1 MSEKKQKKKQSRTRR
16 IVKAVLWT
24 AGIFLLL
31 IAFAC
36 LAAVLTV
43 DRWIV
48 PVCAWYTGV
57 EVEGEPDVK
66 VSLSDRE
73 LVLSGLKLNFP
84 AGQVEIRSY
93 GFRLDGI
100 DFEDGALKEVR
111 VSRVRLGGVRASLDF
126 SALADAPAVPDFDT
140 ISEEK
145 VRRLSRAVWT
155 RASKPVVRMT
165 DLKMSDAEVSWKSG
179 ATQSRITVSG
189 LDAEFENGNLTRPRL
204 SCVAGYRLN
213 DSQRAIRVGARIEAS
228 ALEDGDGVTVSAA
241 GVGPLVIELPDSR
254 LEFPALESAGMIV
267 QYEPGSANTVRFG
280 GEWKSPGRWEYKAL
294 NLSLDKAKLNLDGV
308 LALDG
313 EKLRLQFGADASG
326 TDLICRDSVI
336 PGDVLSGVKGN
347 LGFDLV
353 SGGVTLD
360 SFSGHLTGPAG
371 GRIDFGTSG
380 MFEFVRHEDATYTL
394 NPQAAKLTFST
405 GRPVD
410 LTPFDPVLPF
420 EAADRELVGDY
431 FIELDPEKNCL
442 HGGTDVTIRNPKTQ
456 NRVFAGNAEFETDG
470 VDRIGSFH
478 VSRCGL
484 EFFDGEDRICGA
496 HFTGEYNIRTASLNG
511 EANYYPYRMIET
523 FGSPGLADTR
533 IFLNDANLSGTEHA
547 AAVDLKLDLV
557 NMTAKLHNESHLSH
571 LALTGSG
578 GRNLDLDAVG
588 DADFMLAP
596 DERGWQ
602 MECGLDLKAGNDF
615 HAVLHAAGGSDT
627 SISGEVEVKRLS
639 DVFARQLEN
648 KIIPGN
654 GGVPFLRFLNLSASA
669 EFRFDQEDSRLTL
682 TRLDADID
690 NGDGRVEFRGGSDF
704 VLENGTALR
713 LPVDFK
719 LKTAGLPVSFLE
731 PLLADSDDF
740 KLAGGVLTSELD
752 LHVDEDGRT
761 VFGEEKLVGTGLTV
775 LLYGQPYELARIGA
789 NGTFL
794 FDRDSR
800 FMILPE
806 MNLDIQDRQAR
817 QTLFASGSGTV
828 DLADECRT
836 RMTCSEV
843 RFGPEIL
850 YLIGYGVERSFYFE
864 DLDAAG
870 EIEFR
875 AEKMFREMSWTG
887 GMKINRLRL
896 QSDEPDEYRFP
907 ELSGGLDG
915 WLSWADDDLYGDAAI
930 RLADSEGVEHVSGRY
945 LYRRDGDAKPKFISS
960 SLDLPFAVSCF
971 RYNHNTDPSAEKSA
985 LKLFDRTFDLDLHGI
1000 YARNHSLIFSM
1011 SGLLD
1016 MRGGDDS
1023 ALLVPHAEFS
1033 GDVSGHASAEI
1044 RVKNGSWPFSV
1055 EADLSNIPF
1064 DRTFAAFLATDDN
1077 PEIPHGLHGIVSR
1090 LKAVVHGEGFTT
1102 EALARNLQVDCK
1114 AELEDVSLRSSLR
1127 DRSFFLNILLLP
1139 LVSVPRLIDYVP
1151 GEMVR
1156 RALRLATAGAITDMI
1171 SGEEPIEF
1179 RRGTMEL
1186 SLRHGV
1192 VDLKKIELEG
1202 ELLENYR
1209 AHGTIDF
1216 AGTGEAELETV
1227 TRFAFFFWPFFLN
1240 GNILDPKVSYGK
1252 SISHF
1257 FSDNAKYLLTLF
1269 PNMILSAF
1277 SEEDAEE
1284 IDRLEAEKEQ
1294 QEAEKGQGDSE
1305 KEQGDAEKGQ
1315 QEAEKGRK

>member
-1 MSEKKQKKKQSRTRR
+1 MSEQKQKKKQSRTRR

-24 AGIFLLL
+24 AGIFLFL
-31 IAFAC
+31 IAFVC
-36 LAAVLTV
+36 LAAALTV

-48 PVCAWYTGV
+48 PVCAGYAGV
-57 EVEGEPDVK
+57 EVEGEPGVK
-66 VSLSDRE
+66 VSLPDRE
-73 LVLSGLKLNFP
+73 IVLSGLKLNFP
-84 AGQVEIRSY
+84 AGKVEVERC
-93 GFRLDGI
+93 GLRLDGI
-100 DFEDGALKEVR
+100 EFEGGKLKELR
-111 VSRVRLGGVRASLDF
+111 VSRVHAGGVRATLDF
-126 SALADAPAVPDFDT
+126 SALADARAVPEFDA
-140 ISEEK
+140 ISEEN
-145 VRRLSRAVWT
+145 VRKLSRAVWK

-179 ATQSRITVSG
+179 ATRSRITVSG
-189 LDAEFENGNLTRPRL
+189 LDAEFEDGILTRPRL
-204 SCVAGYRLN
+204 SCIAGYKLN
-213 DSQRAIRVGARIEAS
+213 DPQRAIRVGARIEAS

-280 GEWKSPGRWEYKAL
+280 GEWRSPGRWEYKAL
-294 NLSLDKAKLNLDGV
+294 DLSLDKVKLNLNGD

-313 EKLRLQFGADASG
+313 ERLCLQFGADASG
-326 TDLICRDSVI
+326 ADLICRDSMI

-380 MFEFVRHEDATYTL
+380 VFEFVRHEDATYTL

-420 EAADRELVGDY
+420 EAADRDLVGDY
-431 FIELDPEKNCL
+431 FIELDPEKLCL
-442 HGGTDVTIRNPKTQ
+442 RGGADVTVRNSKTQ
-456 NRVFAGNAEFETDG
+456 DRVFAGNAEFETDG

-478 VSRCGL
+478 VPRCGL
-484 EFFDGEDRICGA
+484 EFFDGDDRICGA
-496 HFTGEYNIRTASLNG
+496 HFTGEYNIRTASLKG
-511 EANYYPYRMIET
+511 EANYSPYRMIET
-523 FGSPGLADTR
+523 FGSQGLADMR

-547 AAVDLKLDLV
+547 AAVDLELDLV
-557 NMTAKLHNESHLSH
+557 NMAAKLHNESHLSH

-588 DADFMLAP
+588 DADFKLAS

-602 MECGLDLKAGNDF
+602 LECGLDLKAGNDF
-615 HAVLHAAGGSDT
+615 HAVLHASGGSDT
-627 SISGEVEVKRLS
+627 AISGDVEIKRLS
-639 DVFARQLEN
+639 DVFARQLGN
-648 KIIPGN
+648 KFFPGN
-654 GGVPFLRFLNLSASA
+654 DGDMPFLRFLNLSASA
-669 EFRFDQEDSRLTL
+669 GFRFEQEEPRLTL
-682 TRLDADID
+682 TRAEADLD
-690 NGDGRVEFRGGSDF
+690 NGEGRVELRGGSDF
-704 VLENGTALR
+704 VLENGTTLR
-713 LPVDFK
+713 LPADFK
-719 LKTAGLPVSFLE
+719 LKTIGLPVSFLE
-731 PLLADSDDF
+731 PLLAASDDF
-740 KLAGGVLTSELD
+740 KLAGGILTSELD
-752 LHVDEDGRT
+752 IHVDEDGKN
-761 VFGEEKLVGTGLTV
+761 VSGEGKLVGSGLTV
-775 LLYGQPYELARIGA
+775 LLYGQPYELARLGA
-789 NGTFL
+789 NGTFR
-794 FDRDSR
+794 FDREKL
-800 FMILPE
+800 FLIFPE
-806 MNLDIQDRQAR
+806 LNVDIQDRQAR
-817 QTLFASGSGTV
+817 QTLFANGSGTV

-836 RMTCSEV
+836 RMVFPEA

-870 EIEFR
+870 EIEFKSER
-875 AEKMFREMSWTG
+875 VFREMSWTG
-887 GMKINRLRL
+887 GLKINRLRL

-907 ELSGGLDG
+907 ELSGQLDG
-915 WLSWADDDLYGDAAI
+915 WLSWAAGELFGDAAI
-930 RLADSEGVEHVSGRY
+930 RLADSEGVEHVSGHY
-945 LYRRDGDAKPKFISS
+945 LYRKGEDEKPKFISS
-960 SLDLPFAVSCF
+960 SLDLPFAVSYF
-971 RYNHNTDPSAEKSA
+971 RYNHNTDPSVEKTA
-985 LKLFDRTFDLDLHGI
+985 LKLFDRTFELDLHGI
-1000 YARNHSLIFSM
+1000 YARNHSLIFSV

-1044 RVKNGSWPFSV
+1044 RVKDGSWPFSV
-1055 EADLSNIPF
+1055 DADLSNIPF

-1102 EALARNLQVDCK
+1102 EALARNLQADCK

-1127 DRSFFLNILLLP
+1127 DRSLFLNILLLP

-1156 RALRLATAGAITDMI
+1156 RALRLAAAGPIADMI

-1186 SLRHGV
+1186 SLRHGI

-1216 AGTGEAELETV
+1216 AGTGDAELETV

-1294 QEAEKGQGDSE
+1294 RE
-1305 KEQGDAEKGQ
+1305 KERER
-1315 QEAEKGRK
+1315 E

>member
-1 MSEKKQKKKQSRTRR
+1 MTDKKQKKKQSRTRR
-16 IVKAVLWT
+16 IVKAVLLT
-24 AGIFLLL
+24 AGVFLLL

-36 LAAVLTV
+36 LAAVLTI

-48 PVCAWYTGV
+48 PVCVLYAGI

-66 VSLSDRE
+66 VSLSGRE
-73 LVLSGLKLNFP
+73 IALNGLKLNTP
-84 AGQVEIRSY
+84 AGKIEVRNCAL
-93 GFRLDGI
+93 RVDGI
-100 DFEDGALKEVR
+100 DFAGGELKEVR
-111 VSRVRLGGVRASLDF
+111 VSQVRLGGVRAMLDF
-126 SALADAPAVPDFDT
+126 AALADARAVPDLDT

-165 DLKMSDAEVSWKSG
+165 DLKMSDAEVGWRSG

-189 LDAEFENGNLTRPRL
+189 LEAEFEDGILTRPRL

-228 ALEDGDGVTVSAA
+228 ALEEGDGVTVSAA

-280 GEWKSPGRWEYKAL
+280 GEWRSPDRWEYKAWD
-294 NLSLDKAKLNLDGV
+294 LSMDHAKLKLDGMFS
-308 LALDG
+308 LDG
-313 EKLRLQFGADASG
+313 ERLSLRFGADASG
-326 TDLICRDSVI
+326 ADLVCRDSVI
-336 PGDVLSGVKGN
+336 PGDLLSGLKGN

-353 SGGVTLD
+353 SGSVTLD

-380 MFEFVRHEDATYTL
+380 KFEFVRHEDATYTL
-394 NPQAAKLTFST
+394 NPQAAKLAFST

-420 EAADRELVGDY
+420 EAANRELAGNY
-431 FIELDPEKNCL
+431 FIELDPEKVCL
-442 HGGTDVTIRNPKTQ
+442 RGGADVTVRNPETQ
-456 NRVFAGNAEFETDG
+456 DRVFAADAEFETDG
-470 VDRIGSFH
+470 VDRIGSFQ

-484 EFFDGEDRICGA
+484 EFFDGDELICGA
-496 HFTGEYNIRTASLNG
+496 HFTGEYNIRTASLKG
-511 EANYYPYRMIET
+511 EANYYPYRMLET
-523 FGSPGLADTR
+523 FGSQGLADMR

-547 AAVDLKLDLV
+547 AAVDLELDLV
-557 NMTAKLHNESHLSH
+557 NMTAKLHNESHLSR

-596 DERGWQ
+596 DKRGWQ
-602 MECGLDLKAGNDF
+602 LECGLDLKAGNDF
-615 HAVLHAAGGSDT
+615 HAELHAAGGSKT
-627 SISGEVEVKRLS
+627 AISGEVEVKRLS
-639 DVFARQLEN
+639 DVFARQLGN
-648 KIIPGN
+648 KFFPGN
-654 GGVPFLRFLNLSASA
+654 GDAPFLRFLNLSASA
-669 EFRFDQEDSRLTL
+669 AFRFDQEDLRLTL
-682 TRLDADID
+682 TRVKADMD

-704 VLENGTALR
+704 VLEEGTALR

-719 LKTAGLPVSFLE
+719 MKTVGLPVSFLE
-731 PLLADSDDF
+731 PLLADADDF

-752 LHVDEDGRT
+752 VHVDETGKT
-761 VFGEEKLVGTGLTV
+761 AGGEGKLVGTGLTV
-775 LLYGQPYELARIGA
+775 LLYGQPYELARLGA

-794 FDRDSR
+794 FDREKL
-800 FMILPE
+800 FLVLPE
-806 MNLDIQDRQAR
+806 LNIDIQDRQAR
-817 QTLFASGSGTV
+817 QTLFANGSGTV
-828 DLADECRT
+828 DLADGCRT
-836 RMTCSEV
+836 RMMFPEA

-875 AEKMFREMSWTG
+875 SEKKFREMSWTG
-887 GMKINRLRL
+887 DLKINRLRL

-907 ELSGGLDG
+907 ELSGRLDG
-915 WLSWADDDLYGDAAI
+915 ELSWADNALFGDASI

-945 LYRRDGDAKPKFISS
+945 LYRRGEDAKPKFVSS
-960 SLDLPFAVSCF
+960 SLDLPFAVSYF
-971 RYNHNTDPSAEKSA
+971 RYNHNTDPSVEKSA
-985 LKLFDRTFDLDLHGI
+985 MKLIDQTFELDLHGI

-1023 ALLVPHAEFS
+1023 AILVPHAEFS

-1044 RVKNGSWPFSV
+1044 RVKDGSWPFSV

-1064 DRTFAAFLATDDN
+1064 DRSFAAFLATDDN

-1090 LKAVVHGEGFTT
+1090 LKAVARGDGFTS
-1102 EALARNLQVDCK
+1102 EALARRLQADCK

-1127 DRSFFLNILLLP
+1127 DRSLFLNILLLP

-1156 RALRLATAGAITDMI
+1156 RALRLATAGPITDMI

-1186 SLRHGV
+1186 SLRQGI

-1209 AHGTIDF
+1209 AHGAIDL

-1227 TRFAFFFWPFFLN
+1227 TRFALFLWPFFLN
-1240 GNILDPKVSYGK
+1240 GSILDPKVSYGK

-1257 FSDNAKYLLTLF
+1257 FSDNTKYLLTLF

-1277 SEEDAEE
+1277 SEEEAEE
-1284 IDRLEAEKEQ
+1284 IDRLEAEKERQ
-1294 QEAEKGQGDSE
+1294 E
-1305 KEQGDAEKGQ
+1305 KEKER
-1315 QEAEKGRK
+1315 E

>member
-1 MSEKKQKKKQSRTRR
+1 MKT
-16 IVKAVLWT
+16 VLWT
-24 AGIFLLL
+24 AGIILLL

-36 LAAVLTV
+36 LTAVLTV

-48 PVCAWYTGV
+48 PLSAMYAGV
-57 EVEGEPDVK
+57 EVEGEPGVK
-66 VSLSDRE
+66 VSLTDRE
-73 LVLSGLKLNFP
+73 IVLSGLKLKSP
-84 AGQVEIRSY
+84 AGTIEVESC
-93 GFRLDGI
+93 GVRLDGI
-100 DFEDGALKEVR
+100 GFAGAELKEVR
-111 VSRVRLGGVRASLDF
+111 VSRVRLGGVRAMLDF
-126 SALADAPAVPDFDT
+126 AALADARAMSDLDT

-145 VRRLSRAVWT
+145 VRRLSHAVWT

-165 DLKMSDAEVSWKSG
+165 DLKISDAEVGWRSG

-189 LDAEFENGNLTRPRL
+189 LDAEFEDGILTRPRL
-204 SCVAGYRLN
+204 SCVAGYSLN
-213 DSQRAIRVGARIEAS
+213 DRQRAIRVGARIEAS
-228 ALEDGDGVTVSAA
+228 ALQEGDGVTVSAA
-241 GVGPLVIELPDSR
+241 GIGPLVIELPDSR

-267 QYEPGSANTVRFG
+267 QYEPGSANAVRFG
-280 GEWKSPGRWEYKAL
+280 GEWRSPGRWEYKAWD
-294 NLSLDKAKLNLDGV
+294 LSMDRAKLNLDGI

-313 EKLRLQFGADASG
+313 ERLRLQFGADASG
-326 TDLICRDSVI
+326 SDLICRDSVI

-380 MFEFVRHEDATYTL
+380 TFEFVRHEDATYTL

-420 EAADRELVGDY
+420 EASDREFVGDY
-431 FIELDPEKNCL
+431 FLELDPEKLCL
-442 HGGTDVTIRNPKTQ
+442 HGGAAVTLRNSKTRD
-456 NRVFAGNAEFETDG
+456 RVFAADAEFETDG
-470 VDRIGSFH
+470 VERIGSFH

-484 EFFDGEDRICGA
+484 EFFDGDDLICGA
-496 HFTGEYNIRTASLNG
+496 HFTGAYNIRTASLKG
-511 EANYYPYRMIET
+511 DANYYPYRMIET
-523 FGSPGLADTR
+523 FGSQGLANMR
-533 IFLNDANLSGTEHA
+533 IFLNDAKLNGTEHA
-547 AAVDLKLDLV
+547 AAVDLELDLV
-557 NMTAKLHNESHLSH
+557 NMAAKLHNESHLSH

-596 DERGWQ
+596 DKRGWRL
-602 MECGLDLKAGNDF
+602 ECGLDLRAGNDF
-615 HAVLHAAGGSDT
+615 HAVLHAAGGSET
-627 SISGEVEVKRLS
+627 AISGDVEVRRLS
-639 DVFARQLEN
+639 DVFARQLGN
-648 KIIPGN
+648 KFSRNSGD
-654 GGVPFLRFLNLSASA
+654 VPFLRFLNFSASA
-669 EFRFDQEDSRLTL
+669 GFRFEQEDSRLTL
-682 TRLDADID
+682 SRVAAEVD

-704 VLENGTALR
+704 ILEDGTALR

-719 LKTAGLPVSFLE
+719 LKTVGLPVSFLE
-731 PLLADSDDF
+731 PLLADDDF
-740 KLAGGVLTSELD
+740 KLAGGTLTSELD
-752 LHVDEDGRT
+752 VHVDENGKT
-761 VFGEEKLVGTGLTV
+761 SSGEGKLVGTGLTV
-775 LLYGQPYELARIGA
+775 LLYGQPYELARLGA
-789 NGTFL
+789 NGTFR
-794 FDRDSR
+794 FDRDR
-800 FMILPE
+800 LFLILPE
-806 MNLDIQDRQAR
+806 LNVDIQDRQAR
-817 QTLFASGSGTV
+817 QTLFANGSGTV
-828 DLADECRT
+828 DLADGCRT
-836 RMTCSEV
+836 RMMFPEA

-864 DLDAAG
+864 DLDAVG

-887 GMKINRLRL
+887 GLKINRLRL

-907 ELSGGLDG
+907 ELSGQLDG
-915 WLSWADDDLYGDAAI
+915 ELSWADNELFGDASI

-945 LYRRDGDAKPKFISS
+945 LYRKGEDAKPKFVSS
-960 SLDLPFAVSCF
+960 SLDLPFAVSYF
-971 RYNHNTDPSAEKSA
+971 RYNHNTDPGVEKSA
-985 LKLFDRTFDLDLHGI
+985 MKLIDQTFELDLHGI
-1000 YARNHSLIFSM
+1000 YARNHSLIFSV

-1023 ALLVPHAEFS
+1023 AILVPHAEFS

-1044 RVKNGSWPFSV
+1044 HVKDGSWPFSV

-1064 DRTFAAFLATDDN
+1064 DKGFAAFLATDDN

-1102 EALARNLQVDCK
+1102 ESLARRLQADCR

-1127 DRSFFLNILLLP
+1127 DRSLFLNILLLP

-1151 GEMVR
+1151 GEMLR

-1186 SLRHGV
+1186 SLRQGV

-1202 ELLENYR
+1202 ELLESYR
-1209 AHGTIDF
+1209 AHGTIDL

-1227 TRFAFFFWPFFLN
+1227 TRFAFFLWPFFLN
-1240 GNILDPKVSYGK
+1240 GNILDPKVSYGR

-1284 IDRLEAEKEQ
+1284 IDRLEAETERQ
-1294 QEAEKGQGDSE
+1294 E
-1305 KEQGDAEKGQ
+1305 KEEARQEKDEEGK
-1315 QEAEKGRK
+1315 EEEGK